1 MPLHPSSL
9 CSRSHPPPFPSTGA
23 LGCRYVC
30 AFVIGKSIREASP
43 MLVMAKA
50 LMNQSMTIDA
60 VDGFVGSQGCSR
72 PSPQRVGQG
81 MVGDRAVGRRHD
93 IAGWSVVL
101 QR

>member
-1 MPLHPSSL
+1 
-9 CSRSHPPPFPSTGA
+9 
-23 LGCRYVC
+23 
-30 AFVIGKSIREASP
+30 

-60 VDGFVGSQGCSR
+60 VDGFVGSQGCSG

-93 IAGWSVVL
+93 KAGWNVVL
-101 QR
+101 QQQLWPDLQHIR